1 MNSYEAKELK
11 VVTADPQL
19 TQARFSVCGRMLLGA
34 SYDGRVRRWDASGAD
49 LPESAAI
56 EGHGGWVT
64 AIATTTHGELLFSG
78 DSWGQLRCT
87 PYIGEKPAS
96 KWSVAQAHD
105 GWLRD
110 VAVSPDGTRIATS
123 GMDKRVRVWSA
134 ADGSKQADFAIGER
148 PAFAPRNGCNDG
160 DVSRVQFTPDG
171 NHLLLADLK
180 GGVHLWDL
188 AAGKSVRKFDA
199 GSLFKLDRLQD
210 VGGVRCLAVD
220 KEQKLL
226 AVGGTTPK
234 NGGTVVGPPTLLVFD
249 YASGEL
255 KYTLQY
261 GDTNDCWVSDVA
273 FHADG
278 FVMVVCCGTPGSG
291 KLAFQRLDEKE
302 PMFTS
307 KKMINCQS
315 LAAHPDGKRLAV
327 VATNAG
333 SNGNGRPLNKMG
345 EYEGNKSPIF
355 VMEVNAKA

>member
-1 MNSYEAKELK
+1 MQTYEAKELK

-19 TQARFSVCGRMLLGA
+19 TQARFSACGRVLLGA
-34 SYDGRVRRWDASGAD
+34 SYDARVRRWDATAAD
-49 LPESAAI
+49 WTELPAI

-64 AIATTTHGELLFSG
+64 AIATSATGELLVSG
-78 DSWGQLRCT
+78 DSWGQLRCS
-87 PYIGEKPAS
+87 PYLGEKCDA

-105 GWLRD
+105 GWLR
-110 VAVSPDGTRIATS
+110 AIAISPDGTRIATC
-123 GMDKRVRVWSA
+123 GMDKRVRLWAA
-134 ADGSKQADFAIGER
+134 ADGAKQMDFGIGEG

-160 DVSRVQFTPDG
+160 DVSCLSFTPDG
-171 NHLLLADLK
+171 GQLLLADLK
-180 GGVHLWDL
+180 GVVHLWDL
-188 AAGKSVRKFDA
+188 ATGKSVRTFNA

-220 KEQKLL
+220 KDRKWL

-255 KYTLQY
+255 KHTLNF
-261 GDTNDCWVSDVA
+261 GDTNDCWVSDAA
-273 FHADG
+273 FHSDG

-291 KLAFQRLDEKE
+291 KLAFQRLDDKE

-307 KKMINCQS
+307 KKTINCQS
-315 LAAHPDGKRLAV
+315 LAVPPDGKRVAV
-327 VATNAG
+327 VATNSG

-345 EYEGNKSPIF
+345 EYEGNKSPIHLL
-355 VMEVNAKA
+355 EVSPKA